1 MNIHWVLINQVTEFI
16 GRAIRKSLAET
27 TTRHPHRK
35 RMRMVVA
42 AKEGVPADPDA
53 AVEQGH
59 GLAWT
64 ILSADYDGLLFLK
77 QTKSAEPV
85 NPERIWK

>member
-1 MNIHWVLINQVTEFI
+1 M
-16 GRAIRKSLAET
+16 RAWLDGSCGIRSWGG
-27 TTRHPHRK
+27 H
-35 RMRMVVA
+35 
-42 AKEGVPADPDA
+42 GVPADPDA